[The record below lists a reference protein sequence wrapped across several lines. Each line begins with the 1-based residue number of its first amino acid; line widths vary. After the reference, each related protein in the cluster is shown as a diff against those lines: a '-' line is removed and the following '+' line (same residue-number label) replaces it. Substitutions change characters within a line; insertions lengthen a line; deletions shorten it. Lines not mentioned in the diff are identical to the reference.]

1 MTCNSSCG
9 STIHV
14 FLTCSRVITT
24 SQRDGTLPLINSD
37 VLCPTNE
44 QQRQHS
50 NTVALQKSRGK
61 SRSVTTAPVAMAL
74 PAQTEPSNSIV
85 TTSPHGPS
93 NNAPASKVPGHD
105 VSSHLPTPPSR
116 LGNISLHRWS
126 TMYSNRCYDRDRKTE
141 TAVSE
146 VTTGGK
152 MSAVNNKLENKGV
165 DKQQELLLLRSCCR
179 SYPNRLAKITHRKAR
194 RFTADSASHHY
205 HVTDHVTGHMTGMYS
220 DVTPPPSPPYVGL
233 GMSVRKYACTI

>member
-1 MTCNSSCG
+1 MQQQLWLHNPRVS
-9 STIHV
+9 H
-14 FLTCSRVITT
+14 LHCSRVITT
-24 SQRDGTLPLINSD
+24 SQRDGTLPLINSA

-50 NTVALQKSRGK
+50 NTVALQKSRSK

-74 PAQTEPSNSIV
+74 PAQTEPSNS
-85 TTSPHGPS
+85 HGPS

-116 LGNISLHRWS
+116 LGNISLHRWG
-126 TMYSNRCYDRDRKTE
+126 TMYSNRCYDRDRKSK

-146 VTTGGK
+146 VTTSGK
-152 MSAVNNKLENKGV
+152 MSAVNRGV
-165 DKQQELLLLRSCCR
+165 NGVNKQQELLLLRSCCR
-179 SYPNRLAKITHRKAR
+179 SYPNRLARITHRKAR

-205 HVTDHVTGHMTGMYS
+205 HVTDHVTGHMTGMYG

-233 GMSVRKYACTI
+233 GMSVRKYAYTI